1 MRKFLL
7 LILSLLLLLG
17 IPLELSSQSH
27 SYQAIVLDK
36 STNES
41 LPYVNVRV
49 YQGDSTFYFSAT
61 DVQGRFIIKRGF
73 PIGTQIS
80 VSCMGYSTKNFPLV
94 FSEALDTIFLE
105 PDPMYLNEVTVMPID
120 PQEAEYFETGTY
132 RKSEDIYI
140 CRRPG
145 NRSAVLLEPDEDV
158 KQGILWRFG
167 LLISESSKGEHPFRI
182 FFCEVSDASD
192 QRPGKIIAGSE
203 IKALSQDQGGWLYFD
218 LDSLRIPFSSKG
230 LYAVIEWLPEQTP
243 ELESF
248 SNLGRRRLEPINHF
262 CLAEHHCKF
271 EDYLGWYQRPG
282 DFEGWRRLKERKDF
296 LVANPIVYANVLVIE

>member
-7 LILSLLLLLG
+7 LNLSLLLLLG
-17 IPLELSSQSH
+17 IPFELSSQSH
-27 SYQAIVLDK
+27 SYKAIVLDK

-49 YQGDSTFYFSAT
+49 YLGDSTFYFSAT
-61 DVQGRFIIKRGF
+61 DVEGRFIIKRGF

-94 FSEALDTIFLE
+94 FSEALDTIFLKS
-105 PDPMYLNEVTVMPID
+105 DPMYLNEVTVMPID

-132 RKSEDIYI
+132 RKSEDIYV
-140 CRRPG
+140 CGRPG

-182 FFCEVSDASD
+182 FFCEVSDAPD

-203 IKALSQDQGGWLYFD
+203 IKALSQGQGGWLYFD

-230 LYAVIEWLPEQTP
+230 LYAVIEWLPEETP

-271 EDYLGWYQRPG
+271 EDYLGWYQRPS
-282 DFEGWRRLKERKDF
+282 DFEGWRRLKEHKDH
-296 LVANPIVYANVLVIE
+296 LVANPIVYANVLVLE